1 MTFSWLFPFSTSFS
15 NHNFGFF
22 VCQISCH
29 HIYCALHLQRR
40 AVMYPRWAAT
50 PSDQVQTYFVP
61 DVPLFKIGNPL
72 AWPQRSH
79 LWLSRTF
86 HDPSPNFK
94 TSFFCDPIY
103 LSRTNNI
110 PICIIHHFGPTQKSL
125 HPVIFVFV
133 TLTHP
138 CHTGSYRINVILL
151 PIHSLRHLLGLELV
165 LPFPSIIS
173 AISSTTPRFA
183 RTCIDNPRVQSN
195 VGYKLSTNL

>member
-15 NHNFGFF
+15 IHNFGFF

-94 TSFFCDPIY
+94 TSFFAT
-103 LSRTNNI
+103 LSTSLERTT
-110 PICIIHHFGPTQKSL
+110 FRSA
-125 HPVIFVFV
+125 
-133 TLTHP
+133 
-138 CHTGSYRINVILL
+138 S
-151 PIHSLRHLLGLELV
+151 
-165 LPFPSIIS
+165 SIILGQLKS
-173 AISSTTPRFA
+173 P
-183 RTCIDNPRVQSN
+183 CIPSFLC
-195 VGYKLSTNL
+195 LSP